1 MAVQKHVEDLLGE
14 PEAPEAVVE
23 RIRDEA
29 MNQLHEGMEAAQK
42 EITISFA
49 AYLEEQ
55 LQQERKEAEE
65 AAELHKKAL
74 EQCTEATL

>member
-1 MAVQKHVEDLLGE
+1 MAVQKHVLDILGE
-14 PEAPEAVVE
+14 PEAPEAVVG
-23 RIRDEA
+23 RIHEA
-29 MNQLHEGMEAAQK
+29 MNQLQKGMEAAQK

-65 AAELHKKAL
+65 AAAMHKKAL